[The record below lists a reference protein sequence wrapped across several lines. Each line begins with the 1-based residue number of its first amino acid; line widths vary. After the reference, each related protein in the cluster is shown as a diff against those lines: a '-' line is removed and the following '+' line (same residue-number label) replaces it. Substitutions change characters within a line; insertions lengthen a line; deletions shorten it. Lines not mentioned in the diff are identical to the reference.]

1 MTPGTFPAGNFGQTS
16 IEQWNA
22 KQIDAFARTLAFVS
36 QHSDIFSK
44 FLASAGPEATIH
56 VPFSGGFDEAPAVH
70 RFLSPQLPAS
80 WRSVTLEATDVHLP
94 QNMGYTS
101 INDPKFRFSHRYL
114 DLSKEKMPKCHLAL
128 GLHPQ
133 VVGFENDGWDR
144 IIHEV
149 VTGAEATLFTTW
161 MKVECDKLVQMC
173 RQLGCE
179 VQSWQNPHA
188 LPEQGEDNLSKRF
201 HYIVIAKRPGHGPQT
216 QGSAA
221 TPATMVGSKII
232 SNPMTVGSG
241 STPVSRLPTE
251 SLQTAPTN
259 ASFVTQAPHTSV
271 YLGTRGSGSYGTPL
285 NQPIGFAS
293 PYQQPSFGN
302 PSYSATA
309 FNGHPTSM
317 AGYSTTTS
325 ARPVSYNQ
333 VPRFVSGSSGYYSEY
348 SSRPLTRF

>member
-1 MTPGTFPAGNFGQTS
+1 MQGHLAQQTALGTHWLCGRRS
-16 IEQWNA
+16 
-22 KQIDAFARTLAFVS
+22 
-36 QHSDIFSK
+36 
-44 FLASAGPEATIH
+44 
-56 VPFSGGFDEAPAVH
+56 
-70 RFLSPQLPAS
+70 LPYS
-80 WRSVTLEATDVHLP
+80 TQYPDDGVRSH
-94 QNMGYTS
+94 
-101 INDPKFRFSHRYL
+101 PKFRPRGPRESLAAPLRGSGGGSMNCNEVGGQISLLRHATAQFVANFVPEMWHNRLLARCGPPFFGERVHEAL
-114 DLSKEKMPKCHLAL
+114 DPAVNYRRVARKRGVVRAQNSCLT
-128 GLHPQ
+128 
-133 VVGFENDGWDR
+133 VVGLRLCLRNGG
-144 IIHEV
+144 IK
-149 VTGAEATLFTTW
+149 GAVWEKSVAVARTSPPVIADDWRSIL
-161 MKVECDKLVQMC
+161 C
-173 RQLGCE
+173 
-179 VQSWQNPHA
+179 P
-188 LPEQGEDNLSKRF
+188 GEDNLSKRF